1 MKALW
6 RATGLVLI
14 ILLGACASPDYW
26 EVGRMKMTGPAFQKF
41 LHQGYVGLARDED
54 EEGDYRDAGH
64 FAAKGLAVAEGQA
77 VGPVAMSAR
86 KIPAAN
92 VTELTDARA
101 RLIAA
106 LNRGAA
112 TKAPMEAA
120 DAQVMFDCWMQEQEE
135 NFQPRDIA
143 RCRDGFYA
151 AIAAVE
157 EALKPKPVM
166 AEPAPEPEPEPE
178 PAPMVVEPQ
187 PLPGPFLVFFD
198 WDRATISADAQA
210 ILNDAAVAARMI
222 GAGRIA
228 VTAHA
233 DRSGSD
239 DYNMGL
245 SRRRAEAVKSA
256 LQRLGVGGLQVEVF
270 ARGEADPLVRTADGV
285 REPQN
290 RRASI
295 TFN

>member
-1 MKALW
+1 
-6 RATGLVLI
+6 
-14 ILLGACASPDYW
+14 
-26 EVGRMKMTGPAFQKF
+26 
-41 LHQGYVGLARDED
+41 
-54 EEGDYRDAGH
+54 
-64 FAAKGLAVAEGQA
+64 
-77 VGPVAMSAR
+77 
-86 KIPAAN
+86 
-92 VTELTDARA
+92 
-101 RLIAA
+101 
-106 LNRGAA
+106 
-112 TKAPMEAA
+112 MEAA
-120 DAQVMFDCWMQEQEE
+120 NAQVMFDCWMQEQEE
-135 NFQPRDIA
+135 NFQPPDIA
-143 RCRDGFYA
+143 RCRDGFSA

-210 ILNDAAVAARMI
+210 ILNDAASAARMI

-245 SRRRAEAVKSA
+245 SRRRADAVKSA

-270 ARGEADPLVRTADGV
+270 ARGESDPLVRTADGV

-295 TFN
+295 AFN